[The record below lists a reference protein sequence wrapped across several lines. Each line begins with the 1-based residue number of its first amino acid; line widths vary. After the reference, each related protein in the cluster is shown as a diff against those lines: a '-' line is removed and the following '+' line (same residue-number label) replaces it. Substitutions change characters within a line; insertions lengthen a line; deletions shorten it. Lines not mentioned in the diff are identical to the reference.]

1 MELTKQLL
9 MEVTLETRNRLSSE
23 ESDALQVMDQDQAE
37 WMASTR
43 TRLEEAAREEL
54 KGRDSGT
61 QDWKE
66 ARGETGKKS

>member
-1 MELTKQLL
+1 

-43 TRLEEAAREEL
+43 KRLEEAEQEEL

-61 QDWKE
+61 HNWKE